1 MSKARG
7 QSATRRNKR
16 ITQGFQSEYPNS
28 TKTAKCSST
37 SSTVM
42 RKNKYV
48 VQLSKKEILRRENLA
63 KRKLKL
69 AS

>member
-7 QSATRRNKR
+7 QSATRRSKR
-16 ITQGFQSEYPNS
+16 IAQGFQSEYPNS
-28 TKTAKCSST
+28 TKIAKCSST
-37 SSTVM
+37 SSTVI

>member
-1 MSKARG
+1 MSKAKS
-7 QSATRRNKR
+7 QSITRRNKR
-16 ITQGFQSEYPNS
+16 IALGFQSEYPSS
-28 TKTAKCSST
+28 TKIAKCSST
-37 SSTVM
+37 VSTVR

-48 VQLSKKEILRRENLA
+48 IQLSKKELLHKENLT

>member
-1 MSKARG
+1 MSKAEG
-7 QSATRRNKR
+7 QSITRRNKR
-16 ITQGFQSEYPNS
+16 IALGLQSEYPNS
-28 TKTAKCSST
+28 TKIAKCSST
-37 SSTVM
+37 ISTVR

-48 VQLSKKEILRRENLA
+48 VQLSKKELLRRENLA